1 MKPLLSLA
9 AILVLLAAC
18 SGDGTQTTQTIASPE
33 QSASTPAP
41 PTEAPQTSTSSTP
54 PPAGTATTPP
64 PAGTA
69 TTDAEMYRMTATELK
84 QRVEAGEVVVIDV
97 RTRVAYATEHA
108 RGAVNIPL
116 EEIGMRTAELPTD
129 KWLVTYCT

>member
-9 AILVLLAAC
+9 TILVLLAAC
-18 SGDGTQTTQTIASPE
+18 SGDGTQTTQTIATPE
-33 QSASTPAP
+33 QSAATPAP
-41 PTEAPQTSTSSTP
+41 PIEAPQTTTYSTP
-54 PPAGTATTPP
+54 PPAR
-64 PAGTA
+64 TA
-69 TTDAEMYRMTATELK
+69 TTDADIYRMTATELK
-84 QRVEAGEVVVIDV
+84 ERVEAGEVVVIDV

-116 EEIGMRTAELPTD
+116 EEVGMRAGELPTD

>member
-9 AILVLLAAC
+9 GILVLLAAC
-18 SGDGTQTTQTIASPE
+18 SGDGTQTTQTIATPE
-33 QSASTPAP
+33 QSATTPAP
-41 PTEAPQTSTSSTP
+41 ETEAPQTTTYS
-54 PPAGTATTPP
+54 TPP

-84 QRVEAGEVVVIDV
+84 QRVDAGEAVVVVDV
-97 RTRVAYATEHA
+97 RSRVAYATEHG

-116 EEIGMRTAELPTD
+116 EEIGMRSAELPTD
-129 KWLVTYCT
+129 KWLVAYCT

>member
-18 SGDGTQTTQTIASPE
+18 SGDGTQTTQTIATPE

-41 PTEAPQTSTSSTP
+41 QTEAPQTTTTFSTP
-54 PPAGTATTPP
+54 APTAT
-64 PAGTA
+64 PATE
-69 TTDAEMYRMTATELK
+69 AEVYRMTATELK
-84 QRVEAGEVVVIDV
+84 QRVDAGEVVVVDV
-97 RTRVAYATEHA
+97 RSRVAYATEHA
-108 RGAVNIPL
+108 RGSVNIPL
-116 EEIGMRTAELPTD
+116 EEIGMRSAELPTD

>member
-9 AILVLLAAC
+9 GILVLLAAC
-18 SGDGTQTTQTIASPE
+18 SGDGTQTTQTIATPE

-41 PTEAPQTSTSSTP
+41 QTEAPQTTTYSTP
-54 PPAGTATTPP
+54 PPAGTA
-64 PAGTA
+64 A
-69 TTDAEMYRMTATELK
+69 TDAEIYRMTATELK
-84 QRVEAGEVVVIDV
+84 QRVEAGEAVVVDV
-97 RTRVAYATEHA
+97 RSRVAYATEHA

-116 EEIGMRTAELPTD
+116 EEIGMRSAELPTD

>member
-18 SGDGTQTTQTIASPE
+18 SGDGTQTTQTIATPE

-41 PTEAPQTSTSSTP
+41 QTEAPQTTTYSTTA
-54 PPAGTATTPP
+54 PAAK
-64 PAGTA
+64 PASE
-69 TTDAEMYRMTATELK
+69 AEVYRTTATELK
-84 QRVEAGEVVVIDV
+84 QRVDAGEVVVVDV
-97 RTRVAYATEHA
+97 RSRVAYATEHA
-108 RGAVNIPL
+108 RGSVNIPL
-116 EEIGMRTAELPTD
+116 EEIGMRSAELPTD

>member
-18 SGDGTQTTQTIASPE
+18 SGDGTQTTQTIAAPE
-33 QSASTPAP
+33 QSATTPAP
-41 PTEAPQTSTSSTP
+41 QTEAPQTTTYSTP
-54 PPAGTATTPP
+54 PA
-64 PAGTA
+64 AGTA
-69 TTDAEMYRMTATELK
+69 TTDAEIYRMTATELK
-84 QRVEAGEVVVIDV
+84 QRVEAGEAVVVDV
-97 RTRVAYATEHA
+97 RSRVAYATEHA

-116 EEIGMRTAELPTD
+116 EEIGMRSAELPTD

>member
-9 AILVLLAAC
+9 AILVFAAC
-18 SGDGTQTTQTIASPE
+18 SGDGMQTTQTIATPE

-41 PTEAPQTSTSSTP
+41 QAEAPQTTTYATP
-54 PPAGTATTPP
+54 PPAV
-64 PAGTA
+64 A
-69 TTDAEMYRMTATELK
+69 TTDAEIYRMTATELK
-84 QRVEAGEVVVIDV
+84 QRVEAGEAVVVDV
-97 RTRVAYATEHA
+97 RSRVAYANEHA

-116 EEIGMRTAELPTD
+116 EEIGMRSAELPTD

>member
-18 SGDGTQTTQTIASPE
+18 SGDGTQTTQTIATPE

-41 PTEAPQTSTSSTP
+41 QTEAPQTTTFSTP
-54 PPAGTATTPP
+54 APTAT
-64 PAGTA
+64 PATE
-69 TTDAEMYRMTATELK
+69 AEVYRMTATELK
-84 QRVEAGEVVVIDV
+84 QRVDAGEVVVVDV
-97 RTRVAYATEHA
+97 RSRVAYATEHA
-108 RGAVNIPL
+108 RGSVNIPL
-116 EEIGMRTAELPTD
+116 EEIGMRSAELPTD